1 MAVFKHAY
9 KGYDGPLT
17 PAWSRFLVLPRY
29 AFEEMR
35 SSRFY
40 SMFFLVSM
48 LAPLIF
54 ALTIYIEHNLS
65 ALKMLQIRDVI
76 EINSRFF
83 LNFLG
88 WQSMMA
94 FFMAAFVGP
103 GQISPDLANSA
114 LPLYLAR
121 PFSRVEYVLGKL
133 SVLLIL
139 MSAMTWIPGLLLFIL
154 EASLEGGS
162 WFTQN
167 LRIAGAIFW
176 APGSGFCCSPC

>member
-9 KGYDGPLT
+9 KGYDGALT

-35 SSRFY
+35 RKRFY
-40 SMFFLVSM
+40 SMFFMASM
-48 LAPLIF
+48 IAPLGF
-54 ALTIYIEHNLS
+54 ALTIYVEHNLS
-65 ALKMLQIRDVI
+65 AVKMLQIRDLI
-76 EINSRFF
+76 DINSRFF
-83 LNFLG
+83 LNFIG

-94 FFMAAFVGP
+94 LFLAAFVGP
-103 GQISPDLANSA
+103 GQVSPDLANNA
-114 LPLYLAR
+114 LSLYLSR

-139 MSAMTWIPGLLLFIL
+139 MSVMTWIPGLLLFIL
-154 EASLEGGS
+154 QASLEGGG

-167 LRIAGAIFW
+167 LRIAAAIFL
-176 APGSGFCCSPC
+176 GSWIWI